1 MYDTT
6 YVNNPFES
14 TIDHGTVLQRVEQS
28 AGIAQLQRRVF
39 ARADKLRGVAADLME
54 HDAKIEALFA
64 NGPRAGA
71 APKKTAKTKA
81 EA

>member
-14 TIDHGTVLQRVEQS
+14 TIDPGTVLQRVEQS
-28 AGIAQLQRRVF
+28 ASIAQLQRRVF
-39 ARADKLRGVAADLME
+39 ARADKLRGAAPDLME

-64 NGPRAGA
+64 NGPRAGSTA
-71 APKKTAKTKA
+71 KKPAKTKA

>member
-1 MYDTT
+1 MYDTPF
-6 YVNNPFES
+6 VNNPFES
-14 TIDHGTVLQRVEQS
+14 AIDPGTVLQRVEQS

-64 NGPRAGA
+64 NGARAGA

>member
-6 YVNNPFES
+6 FVANPFES
-14 TIDHGTVLQRVEQS
+14 TIDPITVLQRVEQS

-64 NGPRAGA
+64 NGARAGA
-71 APKKTAKTKA
+71 AKKTTKTKA

>member
-14 TIDHGTVLQRVEQS
+14 TIDPGTVLQRVEQS

-39 ARADKLRGVAADLME
+39 ARADKLRGVSSDLME

>member
-14 TIDHGTVLQRVEQS
+14 TIDPGTVLQRVEQS

-71 APKKTAKTKA
+71 VPKKTTKTKA